1 MPLTRRKVELDK
13 TKIEALYEYGNTTE
27 QISKLFGVTAPTI
40 RKFMKQQGIAIRNSR
55 GFLTNEQKEQLSSMR
70 ASGMTLKQIAEAFNV
85 GMSCIRNN
93 LLKMKEKDVAP
104 SDIIID
110 NNYIGYNPTQFE
122 RKRTKNSNE
131 LNLYIPEK
139 WY

>member
-1 MPLTRRKVELDK
+1 MSRKKAELGK
-13 TKIEALYEYGNTTE
+13 ARIAALYAQGNTTE
-27 QISKLFGVTAPTI
+27 QISKVFGVTAPTI
-40 RKFMKQQGIAIRNSR
+40 RKFMKKNGIAIRNSR

-70 ASGMTLKQIAEAFNV
+70 ASGMTLKQISEAFNV

-93 LLKMKEKDVAP
+93 LLKLKEKEVAL
-104 SDIIID
+104 SEIIID

-122 RKRTKNSNE
+122 RKCTKNSNE

>member
-1 MPLTRRKVELDK
+1 MSRKKAELGK
-13 TKIEALYEYGNTTE
+13 ARIAALYAQGNTTE
-27 QISKLFGVTAPTI
+27 QISKVFRVTAPTI
-40 RKFMKQQGIAIRNSR
+40 RKFMKKHGIAIRNSR
-55 GFLTNEQKEQLSSMR
+55 GFLTNEQKEQLSNMR
-70 ASGMTLKQIAEAFNV
+70 ASGMTLNQIAEAFNV

-104 SDIIID
+104 SEIIID
-110 NNYIGYNPTQFE
+110 SNCLGYNPTQFE

>member
-1 MPLTRRKVELDK
+1 MSRKKAELGK
-13 TKIEALYEYGNTTE
+13 ARIAALYAQGNTTE
-27 QISKLFGVTAPTI
+27 QISKVFGVTAPTI
-40 RKFMKQQGIAIRNSR
+40 RKFMKKNGIAIRNSR
-55 GFLTNEQKEQLSSMR
+55 GFLTNEQKEQLY
-70 ASGMTLKQIAEAFNV
+70 
-85 GMSCIRNN
+85 N
-93 LLKMKEKDVAP
+93 LLKLEEKNVTP

>member
-1 MPLTRRKVELDK
+1 MSRKKAELGK
-13 TKIEALYEYGNTTE
+13 ARIAALYAQGNTTE
-27 QISKLFGVTAPTI
+27 QISKVFGVTAPTI
-40 RKFMKQQGIAIRNSR
+40 RKFMKKNGIAIRNSR

-70 ASGMTLKQIAEAFNV
+70 ASGMTLKQISEAFNV

-93 LLKMKEKDVAP
+93 LLKMKEKELAL
-104 SDIIID
+104 SEIIIN

-122 RKRTKNSNE
+122 RKCTKNSNE

>member
-1 MPLTRRKVELDK
+1 MSRKKAELGK
-13 TKIEALYEYGNTTE
+13 ARIAALYAQGNTTE
-27 QISKLFGVTAPTI
+27 QISKVFGVTAPTI
-40 RKFMKQQGIAIRNSR
+40 RKFMKKNGIAIRNSR

-70 ASGMTLKQIAEAFNV
+70 AFGMTLKQITEAFNVV

-93 LLKMKEKDVAP
+93 LLKLEEKNVTP

-110 NNYIGYNPTQFE
+110 NNYTGYNPTQFE

-131 LNLYIPEK
+131 LTLYNPKK
-139 WY
+139 WN

>member
-1 MPLTRRKVELDK
+1 MSRKKAELDK
-13 TKIEALYEYGNTTE
+13 ARITALYAQGNTTE
-27 QISKLFGVTAPTI
+27 QISKVFGVTSPTI
-40 RKFMKQQGIAIRNSR
+40 RKFMKQHGIAIRNSR

-110 NNYIGYNPTQFE
+110 SNCLGYNPTQFE
-122 RKRTKNSNE
+122 RKRTKNSND

>member
-1 MPLTRRKVELDK
+1 MSRKKAELDK
-13 TKIEALYEYGNTTE
+13 ARIAALYVQGTTTE
-27 QISKLFGVTAPTI
+27 QISKVFRVTAPTI
-40 RKFMKQQGIAIRNSR
+40 RKFMKQHGIAIRNSR

-70 ASGMTLKQIAEAFNV
+70 ASGMTLNQIAEAFNV

-93 LLKMKEKDVAP
+93 LLKLKEKDVAL
-104 SDIIID
+104 SEIIID
-110 NNYIGYNPTQFE
+110 NNYIGYNPMQFE
-122 RKRTKNSNE
+122 RKRTQNSTD

>member
-1 MPLTRRKVELDK
+1 
-13 TKIEALYEYGNTTE
+13 
-27 QISKLFGVTAPTI
+27 
-40 RKFMKQQGIAIRNSR
+40 
-55 GFLTNEQKEQLSSMR
+55 
-70 ASGMTLKQIAEAFNV
+70 MTLKQIAEACNV

-93 LLKMKEKDVAP
+93 LLKLKEKEVAL
-104 SDIIID
+104 SEIIID

>member
-1 MPLTRRKVELDK
+1 MSRKKAELDK
-13 TKIEALYEYGNTTE
+13 ARITALYAQGNTTE
-27 QISKLFGVTAPTI
+27 QISKVFRVTAPTI

-93 LLKMKEKDVAP
+93 LLKLEEKDVAP
-104 SDIIID
+104 SEIIID
-110 NNYIGYNPTQFE
+110 SNCLGYNPMQFE
-122 RKRTKNSNE
+122 RKHTKNSNG

>member
-1 MPLTRRKVELDK
+1 MSRKKAELDK
-13 TKIEALYEYGNTTE
+13 ARIAALYVQGNTTE
-27 QISKLFGVTAPTI
+27 QISKVFRVTAPTI
-40 RKFMKQQGIAIRNSR
+40 RKFMKKNGIAIRNSR

-70 ASGMTLKQIAEAFNV
+70 ASGMTLNQIAEAFNV

-104 SDIIID
+104 SEIIID
-110 NNYIGYNPTQFE
+110 SNCLGYNPTQFE

>member
-1 MPLTRRKVELDK
+1 MSRKKAELGK
-13 TKIEALYEYGNTTE
+13 ARIAALYAQGNTTE
-27 QISKLFGVTAPTI
+27 QISKVFGVTAPTI
-40 RKFMKQQGIAIRNSR
+40 RKFMKKNGIAIRNSR

-104 SDIIID
+104 SEIIID
-110 NNYIGYNPTQFE
+110 SNCLGYNPTQFE

-131 LNLYIPEK
+131 LNLCIPEK

>member
-1 MPLTRRKVELDK
+1 
-13 TKIEALYEYGNTTE
+13 
-27 QISKLFGVTAPTI
+27 
-40 RKFMKQQGIAIRNSR
+40 
-55 GFLTNEQKEQLSSMR
+55 
-70 ASGMTLKQIAEAFNV
+70 MTLKQIAEAFNV

-93 LLKMKEKDVAP
+93 LLKLKEKEVAL
-104 SDIIID
+104 SEIIID
-110 NNYIGYNPTQFE
+110 NNYIGYNQTQFE

>member
-1 MPLTRRKVELDK
+1 MSRKKAELGK
-13 TKIEALYEYGNTTE
+13 ARITALYAQGNTTE
-27 QISKLFGVTAPTI
+27 QISKVFGVTAPTI
-40 RKFMKQQGIAIRNSR
+40 RKFMKKNGIAIRNSR

-70 ASGMTLKQIAEAFNV
+70 ASGMTLKQITEAFNV

-93 LLKMKEKDVAP
+93 LLKLEEKDVAP
-104 SDIIID
+104 SEIIID
-110 NNYIGYNPTQFE
+110 SNYIGYNPRQLE

>member
-1 MPLTRRKVELDK
+1 MSRKKAELGK
-13 TKIEALYEYGNTTE
+13 ARIAALYAQGNTTE
-27 QISKLFGVTAPTI
+27 QISKVFGVTAPTI
-40 RKFMKQQGIAIRNSR
+40 RKFMKKNGIAIRNSR

-70 ASGMTLKQIAEAFNV
+70 ASGMTLKQITEAFNV

-93 LLKMKEKDVAP
+93 LLKLEEKDVAP
-104 SDIIID
+104 SEIIID
-110 NNYIGYNPTQFE
+110 SNCLGYNPRQLE
-122 RKRTKNSNE
+122 RKRTQNSNE

>member
-1 MPLTRRKVELDK
+1 MSRKKAELGK
-13 TKIEALYEYGNTTE
+13 ARIAALYAQGNTTE
-27 QISKLFGVTAPTI
+27 QISKVFGVTAPTI
-40 RKFMKQQGIAIRNSR
+40 RKFMKKNGIAIRNSR

>member
-1 MPLTRRKVELDK
+1 
-13 TKIEALYEYGNTTE
+13 
-27 QISKLFGVTAPTI
+27 
-40 RKFMKQQGIAIRNSR
+40 MKKNGIAIRNSR

-70 ASGMTLKQIAEAFNV
+70 ASGMTLKQITEAFNVV

-93 LLKMKEKDVAP
+93 LLKLEEKNVTP

>member
-1 MPLTRRKVELDK
+1 
-13 TKIEALYEYGNTTE
+13 
-27 QISKLFGVTAPTI
+27 
-40 RKFMKQQGIAIRNSR
+40 
-55 GFLTNEQKEQLSSMR
+55 MR

-93 LLKMKEKDVAP
+93 LLKLEEKNVTP
-104 SDIIID
+104 SDISID
-110 NNYIGYNPTQFE
+110 NNYIGYNPMQFE
-122 RKRTKNSNE
+122 RKSTKNSNE